1 MPWKI
6 TAAPSGGF
14 YVVDTEGKRMS
25 GVPHKTRA
33 KAARQLRALYASEKE
48 HTGVM
53 VALFLPLEVAQS
65 LPGESPEDMH
75 ITLAYLGDMDSV
87 DLGKLSAAVG
97 MVASESSPI
106 HGKVGGIGRFTDT
119 GSPEGDAVYLS
130 YDSPDLPAF
139 RERLVECLASHGVPV
154 MSEHGFTPHITL
166 RYIDPLESMP
176 DVRAENVPIDFDTV
190 TIAYGDTRIPF
201 KLSTAIKEV
210 STTPNAVTAHGG
222 PGGLLSAPGLAE
234 TIAEVVITPKRKRKK
249 RTKEWL
255 IEQFKHLSGEHNQKR
270 HGWRFSGLG
279 ATRRAMGAGVSD
291 DVKGKIDPKAERDAY
306 RKRAG
311 MTEIKKV
318 EKKPDEASGAKA
330 AYGENTT
337 AFGTSPGKRYE
348 FRTVVKNLDDLITSN
363 TLEGGVNP
371 KYTTELQPRM
381 RSRQASKDQIEG
393 IAKNLDPDEILT
405 DFHIL
410 EKGPMIIGADN
421 MVESGNGRTMAL
433 KLAKEAY
440 PEKWAEYQKALKS
453 KLTEAGIDP
462 NEAAKVQNAVLVRE
476 RISQVDRAEF
486 AREANQ
492 PPVLGMSPLEVA
504 TIDASRVTPAM
515 IQNLKVGDDQSIDVA
530 LRSTSNSD
538 FVRKFVS
545 ALPANER
552 ATILRADG
560 SLNRMGLWRIKAA
573 IFSRV
578 FPGEAGQRLAD
589 TFLESLDG
597 NIKNFENALSSALP
611 KLAQAEGL
619 MQAGRRNKS
628 LSMADDFTKA
638 IDMLARLKE
647 SGTKVSDYLSQGSMF
662 GSELNKRQRTLL
674 NAFEGMSRK
683 PSEIKGFLTRY
694 ADSIINSAASGQGAF
709 SGMNTT
715 LNNLDDLM
723 KVLLPEAASIPTPIS
738 MFG

>member
-311 MTEIKKV
+311 MAEIKKV
-318 EKKPDEASGAKA
+318 EKKPERSERDIFVANSREDSRIFNQYQAINSERQKAFNRMQEAADKSVSTSYKPTYRKEQAAIAKGEFDKYVKLSKEMDAAHLSVERTPKEINHMASLQGSSLQRVSERSNAYKKGLRYVLVGKSTGAFGRPRSYAENLKQVQKFILGHDLDTRKNKLLQALAEQRERFPITDTKWRGKSSLEYEIDSLDQRAFSVWKTKELDLTPPPAVRKA
-330 AYGENTT
+330 ALQGLALRKKYG
-337 AFGTSPGKRYE
+337 R
-348 FRTVVKNLDDLITSN
+348 
-363 TLEGGVNP
+363 GGLS
-371 KYTTELQPRM
+371 TQ
-381 RSRQASKDQIEG
+381 
-393 IAKNLDPDEILT
+393 
-405 DFHIL
+405 
-410 EKGPMIIGADN
+410 
-421 MVESGNGRTMAL
+421 
-433 KLAKEAY
+433 
-440 PEKWAEYQKALKS
+440 
-453 KLTEAGIDP
+453 EAG
-462 NEAAKVQNAVLVRE
+462 A
-476 RISQVDRAEF
+476 
-486 AREANQ
+486 
-492 PPVLGMSPLEVA
+492 
-504 TIDASRVTPAM
+504 
-515 IQNLKVGDDQSIDVA
+515 
-530 LRSTSNSD
+530 
-538 FVRKFVS
+538 
-545 ALPANER
+545 
-552 ATILRADG
+552 
-560 SLNRMGLWRIKAA
+560 
-573 IFSRV
+573 
-578 FPGEAGQRLAD
+578 
-589 TFLESLDG
+589 
-597 NIKNFENALSSALP
+597 
-611 KLAQAEGL
+611 
-619 MQAGRRNKS
+619 
-628 LSMADDFTKA
+628 
-638 IDMLARLKE
+638 
-647 SGTKVSDYLSQGSMF
+647 
-662 GSELNKRQRTLL
+662 
-674 NAFEGMSRK
+674 
-683 PSEIKGFLTRY
+683 
-694 ADSIINSAASGQGAF
+694 
-709 SGMNTT
+709 
-715 LNNLDDLM
+715 
-723 KVLLPEAASIPTPIS
+723 
-738 MFG
+738 

>member
-1 MPWKI
+1 
-6 TAAPSGGF
+6 
-14 YVVDTEGKRMS
+14 
-25 GVPHKTRA
+25 
-33 KAARQLRALYASEKE
+33 
-48 HTGVM
+48 
-53 VALFLPLEVAQS
+53 
-65 LPGESPEDMH
+65 
-75 ITLAYLGDMDSV
+75 
-87 DLGKLSAAVG
+87 
-97 MVASESSPI
+97 
-106 HGKVGGIGRFTDT
+106 
-119 GSPEGDAVYLS
+119 
-130 YDSPDLPAF
+130 
-139 RERLVECLASHGVPV
+139 
-154 MSEHGFTPHITL
+154 
-166 RYIDPLESMP
+166 
-176 DVRAENVPIDFDTV
+176 
-190 TIAYGDTRIPF
+190 
-201 KLSTAIKEV
+201 
-210 STTPNAVTAHGG
+210 
-222 PGGLLSAPGLAE
+222 
-234 TIAEVVITPKRKRKK
+234 
-249 RTKEWL
+249 
-255 IEQFKHLSGEHNQKR
+255 
-270 HGWRFSGLG
+270 
-279 ATRRAMGAGVSD
+279 MGAGVSD

-476 RISQVDRAEF
+476 RISQVDRTEF

-492 PPVLGMSPLEVA
+492 PPVLGMSPLEMA
-504 TIDASRVTPAM
+504 HIDASRITPGM
-515 IQNLKVGDDQSIDVA
+515 IQNLKVGDDQSIDKA
-530 LRSTSNSD
+530 LRSPSNSD
-538 FVRKFVS
+538 FVRQFVKTV
-545 ALPANER
+545 PANER

-560 SLNRMGLWRIKAA
+560 SLNQMGLWRIKAA
-573 IFSRV
+573 IFSSV
-578 FPGEAGQRLAD
+578 FKGEAGQRLAD
-589 TFLESLDG
+589 TFLESLDN
-597 NIKNFENALSSALP
+597 NIKNFENALSAALP

-683 PSEIKGFLTRY
+683 PSEIKGFLIRY